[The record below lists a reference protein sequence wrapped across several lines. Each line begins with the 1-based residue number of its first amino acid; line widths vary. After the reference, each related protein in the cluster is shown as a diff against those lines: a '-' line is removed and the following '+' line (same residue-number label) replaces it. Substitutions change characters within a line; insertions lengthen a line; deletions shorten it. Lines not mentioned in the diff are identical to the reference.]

1 MAGAPKGNKNALKHG
16 LYAVRTEI
24 VTIEDPQVR
33 KATFAVAYLQ
43 DVIDRLY
50 EQIRTARG
58 EELCR
63 LSNALCLATTALFN
77 GHRTISYLT
86 GGMTPMEEALREL
99 QALEFSED

>member
-24 VTIEDPQVR
+24 VTVEDPQIR
-33 KATFAVAYLQ
+33 KATFAVTYLE

-50 EQIRTARG
+50 AQIMRAQG

-63 LSNALCLATTALFN
+63 LANALCLATAALFN

-86 GGMTPMEEALREL
+86 GGMTPMEDALREL
-99 QALEFSED
+99 RALD